1 MILIKVSPICSH
13 QAFWWARP
21 ILGMD
26 MPQEARTGMVLSCL
40 KPHQAREFLV
50 FILFLFFFRC
60 ALSMLSVW
68 ETMIQMREVGE
79 AGWAWMAIGA
89 LSEE

>member
-1 MILIKVSPICSH
+1 
-13 QAFWWARP
+13 
-21 ILGMD
+21 
-26 MPQEARTGMVLSCL
+26 
-40 KPHQAREFLV
+40 
-50 FILFLFFFRC
+50 
-60 ALSMLSVW
+60 MLSVW